1 MSTKTITHWQ
11 KDQQFK
17 SYHGKNEIKID
28 GKREDGFGAK
38 ALVLSA
44 IAACSGIDIVDIL
57 SKMRIEFSDF
67 EIETLRAGLDHRNAQ
82 PHPYLVV
89 GERARI
95 RKGPLSGME
104 GILVSIKNSLR
115 VVLTINEIA
124 QSVSVEVDS
133 DDIERIYAKA
143 SASAVA

>member
-1 MSTKTITHWQ
+1 MSTKTTTIWQ

-57 SKMRIEFSDF
+57 SKMRIDFSDF
-67 EIETLRAGLDHRNAQ
+67 EIETEAEQTEEHPRVFKDIFVTYKLRTDQSNAEKVKKAIDLSLDK
-82 PHPYLVV
+82 YC
-89 GERARI
+89 G
-95 RKGPLSGME
+95 
-104 GILVSIKNSLR
+104 VSAMLKKNSPIHYKLQI
-115 VVLTINEIA
+115 L
-124 QSVSVEVDS
+124 
-133 DDIERIYAKA
+133 
-143 SASAVA
+143 

>member
-11 KDQQFK
+11 RDQQFK

-57 SKMRIEFSDF
+57 SKMRVEFSDF
-67 EIETLRAGLDHRNAQ
+67 EIETEAEQTDEHPRVFKDIFVTYKLRTDKGNEQKVKKAIDLSLDK
-82 PHPYLVV
+82 YC
-89 GERARI
+89 G
-95 RKGPLSGME
+95 
-104 GILVSIKNSLR
+104 VSAMLKKNSPIHYKLQI
-115 VVLTINEIA
+115 L
-124 QSVSVEVDS
+124 
-133 DDIERIYAKA
+133 
-143 SASAVA
+143 

>member
-1 MSTKTITHWQ
+1 MSTKTITIWQ

-57 SKMRIEFSDF
+57 SKMRVEFSDF
-67 EIETLRAGLDHRNAQ
+67 EIETEAEQTEEHPRVFKDIFVVYKLRTDKSNEEQVKKAIDLSLDK
-82 PHPYLVV
+82 YC
-89 GERARI
+89 G
-95 RKGPLSGME
+95 
-104 GILVSIKNSLR
+104 VSAMLKKNSPIHYKLQI
-115 VVLTINEIA
+115 L
-124 QSVSVEVDS
+124 
-133 DDIERIYAKA
+133 
-143 SASAVA
+143 

>member
-1 MSTKTITHWQ
+1 MSTKTITIWQ

-44 IAACSGIDIVDIL
+44 IAACSAIDIVDIL

-67 EIETLRAGLDHRNAQ
+67 EIETEAEQTDEHPRVFQDIFVTYKLRTDKSNEEKVKKAIDLSLDKYCGVSAMLKRNSPIHYKLQ
-82 PHPYLVV
+82 
-89 GERARI
+89 
-95 RKGPLSGME
+95 
-104 GILVSIKNSLR
+104 IL
-115 VVLTINEIA
+115 
-124 QSVSVEVDS
+124 
-133 DDIERIYAKA
+133 
-143 SASAVA
+143 

>member
-44 IAACSGIDIVDIL
+44 MAACSGIDVVDIL
-57 SKMRIEFSDF
+57 SKMRVDFSDL
-67 EIETLRAGLDHRNAQ
+67 EIEAEAEQTEEHPRVFKDIFVTYKLKTAKSNEEKVKKAIDLSLDK
-82 PHPYLVV
+82 YC
-89 GERARI
+89 G
-95 RKGPLSGME
+95 
-104 GILVSIKNSLR
+104 VSAMLKKNSPIHYKLQ
-115 VVLTINEIA
+115 II
-124 QSVSVEVDS
+124 
-133 DDIERIYAKA
+133 
-143 SASAVA
+143 

>member
-57 SKMRIEFSDF
+57 GKMRVQFSDL
-67 EIETLRAGLDHRNAQ
+67 EIETEAEQTEEHPKVFKDIFVTYKLKTDLSNEDKVKKAIDLSLDKYCGVSAMLR
-82 PHPYLVV
+82 
-89 GERARI
+89 
-95 RKGPLSGME
+95 
-104 GILVSIKNSLR
+104 KNSPIHYKLQI
-115 VVLTINEIA
+115 L
-124 QSVSVEVDS
+124 
-133 DDIERIYAKA
+133 
-143 SASAVA
+143 

>member
-44 IAACSGIDIVDIL
+44 IAAL
-57 SKMRIEFSDF
+57 
-67 EIETLRAGLDHRNAQ
+67 
-82 PHPYLVV
+82 
-89 GERARI
+89 
-95 RKGPLSGME
+95 
-104 GILVSIKNSLR
+104 
-115 VVLTINEIA
+115 
-124 QSVSVEVDS
+124 
-133 DDIERIYAKA
+133 
-143 SASAVA
+143 

>member
-11 KDQQFK
+11 RDQQFK

-57 SKMRIEFSDF
+57 SKMRVEFSDF
-67 EIETLRAGLDHRNAQ
+67 EIETEAEQTDEHPRVFKDIFVTYKLRTDKGNEEKVKKAIDLSLDK
-82 PHPYLVV
+82 YC
-89 GERARI
+89 G
-95 RKGPLSGME
+95 
-104 GILVSIKNSLR
+104 VSAMLKKNSPIQYKLQI
-115 VVLTINEIA
+115 L
-124 QSVSVEVDS
+124 
-133 DDIERIYAKA
+133 
-143 SASAVA
+143 

>member
-1 MSTKTITHWQ
+1 MSTKTVTIWQ

-57 SKMRIEFSDF
+57 AKMRVEFSDL
-67 EIETLRAGLDHRNAQ
+67 EIDTEAEQTEEHPRVFKDIYVVYKLRTDKSNEEKVRKAIDLSLDK
-82 PHPYLVV
+82 YC
-89 GERARI
+89 G
-95 RKGPLSGME
+95 
-104 GILVSIKNSLR
+104 VSAMLKKNSPIHYKLQI
-115 VVLTINEIA
+115 L
-124 QSVSVEVDS
+124 
-133 DDIERIYAKA
+133 
-143 SASAVA
+143 